1 MKNDH
6 EIREFFHANRPEI
19 GGEDAFLKKLDDR
32 LAVAEQVRGYC
43 KSERKRSRRG
53 IVIAS
58 TVGLLCGI
66 GLMLMLIYLPSV
78 LDPST
83 VIAEAAEDCSVKVSA
98 RRRSTMM
105 EIVCRIG
112 GFVVV
117 ECDRCLDDLPL
128 KVDVERMLTVGFG
141 AVDVDDAAD
150 EDDDGRSDRNERAA
164 LEFRCPARQSPL

>member
-19 GGEDAFLKKLDDR
+19 GGEDAFLKKLDER

-53 IVIAS
+53 IVIAA

-83 VIAEAAEDCSVKVSA
+83 VIAEAADSLKSTARTGFSDAAANFDYVRFGLLVKWRHVILA
-98 RRRSTMM
+98 LLALGVV
-105 EIVCRIG
+105 IPG
-112 GFVVV
+112 GFLVVRKIT
-117 ECDRCLDDLPL
+117 E
-128 KVDVERMLTVGFG
+128 
-141 AVDVDDAAD
+141 
-150 EDDDGRSDRNERAA
+150 
-164 LEFRCPARQSPL
+164 